1 MGFLVTFTFGF
12 LLWVTVWSLTGK
24 GFDAFLLFLVVIVI
38 GLAGR
43 IVRPLIPGI
52 RADRD

>member
-12 LLWVTVWSLTGK
+12 LLWVVIWSLTGK
-24 GFDAFLLFLVVIVI
+24 GFDAFLLFLLVIII

-43 IVRPLIPGI
+43 IVRPLMPGV
-52 RADRD
+52 REERE